1 MADLRTILR
10 YAAVPLT
17 LLVLSIL
24 FVAIYQ
30 FLGLPSSEE
39 LVQLARDYHS
49 RYGHEIVFLAAIAEG
64 LLVVNWYL
72 PGSFV
77 IVLGVTLSHGMPLD
91 ALILVILVISGFFLT
106 SLINYAMGRY
116 AWYRFLLFLGLRSPL
131 EKMKQRVDRH
141 GLPIIFSTYF
151 HPNIGA
157 LTALSC
163 GILRLSFWKFTAY
176 SALAL
181 VIWNLL
187 WGTIVYLAGPVLLNL
202 LNIWII
208 IVMIGLWVLIA
219 VVRSLWRPRSKKATQ
234 TELYKNNKEKL

>member
-10 YAAVPLT
+10 CAAVPLT
-17 LLVLSIL
+17 LLVLFIL
-24 FVAIYQ
+24 FIVIYQ
-30 FLGLPSSEE
+30 LLNLPSAEE
-39 LVQLARDYHS
+39 LVQLARDYHYK
-49 RYGHEIVFLAAIAEG
+49 YGHEIVFLAAIAEG

-77 IVLGVTLSHGMPLD
+77 IALGVTLSYGMPLN
-91 ALILVILVISGFFLT
+91 ALTLVALVILGFFLT

-131 EKMKQRVDRH
+131 EKMKRKVDKH
-141 GLPIIFSTYF
+141 GLSIIFSTFF

-181 VIWNLL
+181 VVWNLL
-187 WGTIVYLAGPVLLNL
+187 WGAIVYLAGPVLLNL
-202 LNIWII
+202 LNMWVI
-208 IVMIGLWVLIA
+208 IVMIGLWILIA
-219 VVRSLWRPRSKKATQ
+219 VIRSLRQPKSKKVIQ
-234 TELYKNNKEKL
+234 TESYKNNKRKA